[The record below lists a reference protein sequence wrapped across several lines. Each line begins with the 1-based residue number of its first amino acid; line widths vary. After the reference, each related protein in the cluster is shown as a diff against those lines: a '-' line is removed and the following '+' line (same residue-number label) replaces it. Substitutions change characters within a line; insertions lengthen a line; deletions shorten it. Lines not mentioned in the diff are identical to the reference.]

1 MSTCSREV
9 GAFLK
14 ILASPNHARVDIIS
28 LVKQLFK
35 VVSTNVRERT
45 RLVDEGRADKE
56 ARVLGVIKSWWFLF
70 CYLKLMRL
78 VLKHRSP

>member
-56 ARVLGVIKSWWFLF
+56 A
-70 CYLKLMRL
+70 
-78 VLKHRSP
+78 